1 MRAVLVVAV
10 FVLGFAAAKASANPT
25 DGAAPTVIQDSPL
38 NNTSGV
44 TVERQGIEGGAEG
57 ASWTAIVPPLVAI
70 VLALLFRNV
79 LVALLAGV
87 WLGSFLLSDM
97 SLILSFAR
105 LLDTHVIDALA
116 DHGHASIVVFS
127 LLLGGMLGLM
137 TQSGG
142 AKGLAS
148 WVDTDATT
156 RRRAQ
161 LTTWSL
167 GLLIFFDDYAN
178 SLLLG
183 SSMRP
188 VTDRIR
194 VSREKLAFLVD
205 ATAAPV
211 ASLALIS
218 SWIGVEVGYIA
229 DQFSHLGIEKDAYV
243 TFIETIPFRF
253 YPILML
259 LFVMWVAIRGR
270 DFGPMLHAERRA
282 EKRGLLLRVGA
293 RPASDFHAESV
304 SADTPGRPMNA
315 LIPVLVVVL
324 VAAIGIYVD
333 GRAKVVAAGLEPS
346 LRAIVG
352 AASSSSAML
361 WATGAGCLAALALAV
376 GSGALT
382 FAQSIDAWTNGIR
395 SMVYAI
401 LILVLAWSLG
411 AVCRDLQT
419 ASFLMGA
426 VGDWL
431 APAWIPA
438 AVFIMAALVS
448 FATGTSWGTMAI
460 LFPLVVPL
468 AQQIAPGRETIL
480 LGTISSILAGSVWGD
495 HCSPISDTTILSS
508 MAASCDH
515 MDHVRTQL
523 PYALFIGLVSL
534 LCAELP
540 VAAGWYG
547 PWMGLV
553 VGAVVTIAIFELIS
567 RPVVG

>member
-1 MRAVLVVAV
+1 MVAV